1 MRIARLEMQ
10 RVGVFEDETIE
21 FRPKT
26 DPDKAEI
33 HILTGV
39 NGSGKSTILYTLAAA
54 FLESEFI
61 KRRFHDK
68 NASQANLECQNSVE
82 PPAIAKFGLKD
93 GAFIY
98 KEASPSLAEYRLLV
112 TNRNNPG
119 YQDHKLDFAVF
130 AYSGVRSLSS
140 FALSSIQELT
150 VSPLEGSLDFY
161 KSVDPQVL
169 LQWIANTKA
178 KVAFARQDND
188 QQLAERYENAVRR
201 IEETICDIVGYP
213 VEFVFSYE
221 PLAVRIK
228 VRSQELEFDV
238 LPDGLKSI
246 ISWIADLLMRLDRL
260 RWVDN
265 TPVLDRSFILF
276 LDEIEIHL
284 HPAWQRRIL
293 PVVQKLFKNAQIF
306 IATHSPFVVA
316 SVSDAWIY
324 KFVVK
329 DGKSKLESVEESKA
343 GTSYPAV
350 LDEVFGIDEYF
361 DVTTEEELDTFEKL
375 KQKLLKGDRSV
386 LEALEKTARQL
397 SEKSVEV
404 QDIVGRELR
413 QLQRITG
420 ETIEL

>member
-1 MRIARLEMQ
+1 M
-10 RVGVFEDETIE
+10 
-21 FRPKT
+21 
-26 DPDKAEI
+26 
-33 HILTGV
+33 
-39 NGSGKSTILYTLAAA
+39 YTLVAA

-82 PPAIAKFGLKD
+82 SPVIAKFGLKD
-93 GAFIY
+93 GAFVY

-112 TNRNNPG
+112 KNRNNPG

-188 QQLAERYENAVRR
+188 KQLAERYENAVRR

-228 VRSQELEFDV
+228 VRNQELEFDV

-306 IATHSPFVVA
+306 IATHSPFLQVCGKR
-316 SVSDAWIY
+316 WQ
-324 KFVVK
+324 VK
-329 DGKSKLESVEESKA
+329 IGKCRRIESGHKLS
-343 GTSYPAV
+343 
-350 LDEVFGIDEYF
+350 
-361 DVTTEEELDTFEKL
+361 
-375 KQKLLKGDRSV
+375 RS
-386 LEALEKTARQL
+386 
-397 SEKSVEV
+397 S
-404 QDIVGRELR
+404 GRDFWH
-413 QLQRITG
+413 
-420 ETIEL
+420 